1 MRDELDKAM
10 KRVDVCVIG
19 GGAAGLSV
27 SAGAALLGLKVVLI
41 ERDRMGGECLN
52 TGCVPSKAL
61 LAPANTAQTLRDAP
75 SFGIDASPMIDFK
88 RVHAH
93 VRSALDSVA
102 PHDSVERFQ
111 KLGVE
116 VIRGEARFLD
126 GRTISVNGTS
136 IRAKRAVIA
145 TGSEPA
151 VPDIAGL
158 HEVPFL
164 TNENIFDNDALPEH
178 LIILGGGPIGVEIGQ
193 AYRRLGAAV
202 TILERDKAIPK
213 DDPELA
219 RALLQRLA
227 SEGTAIRENAEVKAV
242 ARQGK
247 EIRVTVEEAGQ
258 STQISGSHLLVAT
271 GRRPRTAGLGL
282 QAAGVEHGEQGIK
295 VDQYLQTTQRG
306 IYAAGDVIDGPHFTH
321 VCSYHAGI
329 VIRNALFR
337 LRAKVDYRSLP
348 WVTYTDPELAQI
360 GLTEELARKRYGD
373 EIRVIRVQ
381 YSENDRAHTERRS
394 QGMLKLVANRQG
406 RVLGASILGAHAGEL
421 TQLWVIGI
429 EQKVKLGAIA
439 QMIAPYPTW
448 GELNKAAA
456 SEFAKPLLAHRL
468 TRGAAK
474 VLSWLP

>member
-1 MRDELDKAM
+1 M
-10 KRVDVCVIG
+10 KRVDLCVIG

-61 LAPANTAQTLRDAP
+61 LAAAKTAQIVRDAA
-75 SFGIDASPMIDFK
+75 SFGIDANPIIDFK

-93 VRSALDSVA
+93 VRSAIDSVA

-116 VIRGEARFLD
+116 VIRGDARFLD
-126 GRTISVNGTS
+126 SLTISVNGMS
-136 IRAKRAVIA
+136 VRAKRAVIA

-151 VPDIAGL
+151 IPEIAGL
-158 HEVPFL
+158 NDVPFL
-164 TNENIFDNDALPEH
+164 TNENIFENDTLPEH
-178 LIILGGGPIGVEIGQ
+178 LVILGGGPIGMEIGQ

-227 SEGTAIRENAEVKAV
+227 AEGVAIRENAEVKAV
-242 ARQGK
+242 AREGK
-247 EIRVTVEEAGQ
+247 EIRLTVKEAGQ
-258 STQISGSHLLVAT
+258 STQVSGSHLLVAT
-271 GRRPRTAGLGL
+271 GRKPRIAGLGL
-282 QAAGVEHGEQGIK
+282 QAAGVAYDEQGIK
-295 VDQYLQTTQRG
+295 VDQHLKTTQRG
-306 IYAAGDVIDGPHFTH
+306 IYAAGDVIDGPRFTH

-348 WVTYTDPELAQI
+348 WVTYTDPELAQV
-360 GLTEELARKRYGD
+360 GLTEEQARND
-373 EIRVIRVQ
+373 QSEEVRVIRVP
-381 YSENDRAHTERRS
+381 YSENDRAQAERHS
-394 QGMLKLVANRQG
+394 AGMLKLIANRHG
-406 RVLGASILGAHAGEL
+406 LVLGASILGAHAGEL
-421 TQLWVIGI
+421 AQLWVIAI
-429 EQKVKLGAIA
+429 EQKLKLRAIA
-439 QMIAPYPTW
+439 PMIAPYPTW

-456 SEFAKPLLAHRL
+456 SEFVKPLLTHRL
-468 TRGAAK
+468 TRGVAK
-474 VLSWLP
+474 ILSWLP

>member
-1 MRDELDKAM
+1 M
-10 KRVDVCVIG
+10 KRVDLCVIG

-27 SAGAALLGLKVVLI
+27 SAGAALLDLKVVLV

-61 LAPANTAQTLRDAP
+61 LAAAKTAQTVRDAA
-75 SFGIDASPMIDFK
+75 SFGIDASSTIDFK

-93 VRSALDSVA
+93 VHSVIDSIA

-126 GRTISVNGTS
+126 SCTISVNGRS
-136 IRAKRAVIA
+136 IRTRRAVIA

-151 VPDIAGL
+151 IPAIPGL
-158 HEVPFL
+158 HEGLFL
-164 TNENIFDNDALPEH
+164 TNENVFENDTLPEH
-178 LIILGGGPIGVEIGQ
+178 LIILGAGPIGVEIGQ
-193 AYRRLGAAV
+193 AYRRLGAKV
-202 TILERDKAIPK
+202 TILERDKAMPK

-219 RALLQRLA
+219 RTLLQRLA
-227 SEGTAIRENAEVKAV
+227 AEGLTIREKAEVKAI
-242 ARQGK
+242 ARDGK
-247 EIRVTVEEAGQ
+247 DIHLTVEEAGQ
-258 STQISGSHLLVAT
+258 SAQLCGSHLVIAT

-282 QAAGVEHGEQGIK
+282 QAAGVDYDEQGIK
-295 VDQYLQTTQRG
+295 VNQFLQTTCRG
-306 IYAAGDVIDGPHFTH
+306 IYAAGDVIDGPRFTH

-329 VIRNALFR
+329 IIRNALFR
-337 LRAKVDYRSLP
+337 LRAKVDYRSMP

-360 GLTEELARKRYGD
+360 GLTEEQARKQHGE
-373 EIRVIRVQ
+373 EIRVIRVS
-381 YSENDRAHTERRS
+381 YSENDRAQAERHS
-394 QGMLKLVANRQG
+394 TGMLKLIANRRG
-406 RVLGASILGAHAGEL
+406 LVLGASILGAHAGEL
-421 TQLWVIGI
+421 AQLWVMAI

-456 SEFAKPLLAHRL
+456 SEFAKPLLTHWL
-468 TRGAAK
+468 TRGAAR